1 MQRDLLWH
9 AKWRGMSPENDS
21 LHRLDEHQ
29 LWTSKLL
36 LVTGRA
42 IWGKF
47 PWRAVSCA
55 SAARYTAECNWAD
68 ACRCGNSTVFACQT
82 RCSSRGGLLER
93 HPSKRFARC
102 WIPMSAL
109 LCSGQR
115 VWSAGCVRHGILRM
129 RRLHCNEAT
138 PQVCA
143 GECEAHLV
151 EAVSALTSLSL
162 TLPIDGMRLLEEL
175 RPLPIFCYEA
185 R

>member
-1 MQRDLLWH
+1 
-9 AKWRGMSPENDS
+9 
-21 LHRLDEHQ
+21 
-29 LWTSKLL
+29 
-36 LVTGRA
+36 
-42 IWGKF
+42 
-47 PWRAVSCA
+47 
-55 SAARYTAECNWAD
+55 
-68 ACRCGNSTVFACQT
+68 
-82 RCSSRGGLLER
+82 
-93 HPSKRFARC
+93 
-102 WIPMSAL
+102 MSAF

-115 VWSAGCVRHGILRM
+115 VWSAGCVPDGILQM

-185 R
+185 RWTMTWSPITVARQGVQAILVMAYQKVTTQNSDGN